1 MYKMS
6 NDLSNGNTT
15 LRSSTGEGQ
24 KGDWGAFKDFKVA
37 EVRDKVKSL
46 RDSQTQQ
53 YVINQFSKSEELF
66 RKYNNYSLL
75 LLIRNNN

>member
-1 MYKMS
+1 MS

-46 RDSQTQQ
+46 RDSQTQ
-53 YVINQFSKSEELF
+53 
-66 RKYNNYSLL
+66 
-75 LLIRNNN
+75 